1 MTRAIS
7 LAVFAALVI
16 TLFALPA
23 VEPGRLGAFQV
34 GDVLEAPEW
43 KDPSL
48 GWQEQLHV
56 GDQLAR
62 GDAEAQEVLAITDT
76 SIQLLVDADEDTTI
90 DVTLAT
96 LATETVTV
104 EGRPLWKSLLE
115 MTDDPVDGEARPLRI
130 TGALYQVTQELQAD
144 DLDPKLFI
152 DMLDSA
158 LRKARAIG
166 GDEGF
171 ELDVDRAFGRDDD
184 PGVGFEAHLRLPV
197 SRGDDLVLTRWDDRG
212 GLSLEISD
220 HGTGES
226 ARAVIEDYQ
235 AGDPLVLLPPLVA
248 IFLAILL
255 RKPVI
260 ALAAGVFV
268 GSFLISWGRTPEVT
282 ATLLEGTTRVFTY
295 FFWEELVDN
304 TRYEIVFFVVFML
317 AMVGII
323 TRAGGIRGLMDRIA
337 GLANSAR
344 NTQLATWLMG
354 LAIFFDDYA
363 NTILVGSTMRPLT
376 DKYKIAREKLAYIV
390 DSTAA
395 PVAGISVFSTWI
407 AFEVSTFS
415 AQLPDAGMSAADG
428 YAVFFQTLPYRF
440 YCILTL
446 FFVGLL
452 VFTGRDFGPMLRA
465 ERRARSGQVLRKGA
479 KPMVS
484 KAATELQSDENVVP
498 AAWVAILP
506 LIGFVGGTLFYIM
519 YYGKAF
525 EGDINLLSVQG
536 ITKVLGDGSGGVPL
550 MYGSAIGM
558 GLAIVAAFLVR
569 LAPTKVV
576 IAAWNSLRSMGVAL
590 AILYLAWMVGRA
602 CGDLGTAD
610 YLSVMLG
617 DVNPLVLP
625 VALFMLSALVAF
637 STGSSWSTMTILLPL
652 VVALSYSLGQS
663 LSPAEIGIDPKTYGT
678 LLMVISIGAVLEG
691 AIFGDHCSPI
701 SDTTVMSSIASASDH
716 IDHVRTQM
724 PYALVTMGV
733 AIVFGYFPA
742 VFFGSPDRPWLPFV
756 CLAVAMVV
764 LVLIVRSYGRRAD
777 DEPQDAAAGPA

>member
-16 TLFALPA
+16 ALFAMPS

-34 GDVLEAPEW
+34 GRVLEAPEW

-48 GWQEQLHV
+48 GWQEQLRV
-56 GDQLAR
+56 GDQLTR
-62 GDAEAQEVLAITDT
+62 GDKDAQQVVAVSDT
-76 SIQLLVDADEDTTI
+76 SVRLLTGDENEPEANVSL
-90 DVTLAT
+90 VTLAG
-96 LATETVTV
+96 ESVTV
-104 EGRPLWKSLLE
+104 EGRPLWRSLIE
-115 MTDDPVDGEARPLRI
+115 MTGEAPEGEALPLRI
-130 TGALYQVTQELQAD
+130 TGALFQISMELRPKE
-144 DLDPKLFI
+144 LDPKLFM

-158 LRKARAIG
+158 LRRVRAIG
-166 GDEGF
+166 GDEDF
-171 ELDVDRAFGRDDD
+171 ELDVTRDFGNDGE
-184 PGVGFEAHLRLPV
+184 PGVGFTAQLRPAV
-197 SRGDDLVLTRWDDRG
+197 SRGGDIPLTNWDDRG
-212 GLSLEISD
+212 GLSLELTD
-220 HGTGES
+220 HSTGAT
-226 ARAVIEDYQ
+226 ARAVIENYKV
-235 AGDPLVLLPPLVA
+235 GNPLVLLPPLVA
-248 IFLAILL
+248 IFLAILF

-260 ALAAGVFV
+260 ALTAGVFV
-268 GSFLISWGRTPEVT
+268 GSFLVSWGQSPEIGS
-282 ATLLEGTTRVFTY
+282 TLIDGTTRVFTY
-295 FFWEELVDN
+295 FFWEELIEK
-304 TRYEIVFFVVFML
+304 TRYDLVFFVVFML

-323 TRAGGIRGLMDRIA
+323 TRAGGIRGLMDKIA
-337 GLANSAR
+337 GIANSAR
-344 NTQLATWLMG
+344 NTQVATWIMG

-363 NTILVGSTMRPLT
+363 NTILVGTTMRPLT

-415 AQLPDAGMSAADG
+415 AQLPDAGMAASEG

-452 VFTGRDFGPMLRA
+452 VFTGRDFGPMLKA
-465 ERRARSGQVLRKGA
+465 ERRARNGKVLRDGA

-484 KAATELQSDENVVP
+484 NAATELQSDESVTP
-498 AAWVAILP
+498 WARVAILP
-506 LIGFVGGTLFYIM
+506 LIGFVAGTIFFIMLGG
-519 YYGKAF
+519 GAF
-525 EGDINLLSVQG
+525 SGEIDLLSIRG
-536 ITKVLGDGSGGVPL
+536 ITAVLGDGSGSEPL
-550 MYGSAIGM
+550 MYGSAIGL
-558 GLAIVAAFLVR
+558 GIAIIAALGVR
-569 LAPTKVV
+569 LAPAKILV
-576 IAAWNSLRSMGVAL
+576 AAWSSLRSMGIAL

-617 DVNPLVLP
+617 NVNPLVLP

-652 VVALSYSLGQS
+652 VVALSFTLGQS
-663 LSPAEIGIDPKTYGT
+663 LNPAESGIDPRAYGT

-733 AIVFGYFPA
+733 SITFGYFPA

-756 CLAVAMVV
+756 CLAIAMGA
-764 LVLIVRSYGRRAD
+764 LFTIVRRYGRRAED
-777 DEPQDAAAGPA
+777 DPEDAAAGPA